1 MGRINELRYI
11 SDADIRNYIPA
22 SKKSLLTLIE
32 HRKEIMMKSKK
43 SAQQYSSLIPEGRRP
58 TAPHA
63 RPVHRSDATTKLPL
77 MYTILVGVRLKSLLS
92 LRQIPLFITAF
103 YAANDLRMRRMWR
116 TISA

>member
-1 MGRINELRYI
+1 MGRINELRHI

-32 HRKEIMMKSKK
+32 HMKEIMMKSKK

-63 RPVHRSDATTKLPL
+63 RPVHRSDATTKFPL
-77 MYTILVGVRLKSLLS
+77 MYTHFCGSATEI
-92 LRQIPLFITAF
+92 IALF
-103 YAANDLRMRRMWR
+103 AANTTLYYR
-116 TISA
+116 ILCGE